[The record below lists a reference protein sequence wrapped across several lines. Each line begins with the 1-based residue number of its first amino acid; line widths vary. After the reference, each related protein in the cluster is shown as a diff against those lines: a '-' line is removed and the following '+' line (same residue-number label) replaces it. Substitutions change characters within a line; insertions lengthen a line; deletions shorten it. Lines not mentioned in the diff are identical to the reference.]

1 MIKNHFYIII
11 LLLGF
16 LFAEDQGKLLY
27 NGKKF
32 EEAIKYYEKI
42 LEKNSNFD
50 VAKFGIGASAYQ
62 LGEKEAAISIFNDI
76 SSFADSSLKSKA
88 YYNIATLMS
97 EKNQLKES
105 LAYLRKSIELDSN
118 NEDARINYELLKR
131 MIDQNKQQ
139 SKSNGDSKKHR
150 KDEPNDDNKKNE
162 KKEEKNKESTQKE
175 NDKKNNSKENQDNK
189 ELNQPDLNEKG
200 DQKGEKSNQSDND
213 HIDKNEH
220 LDDQNDEL
228 ESEKKTDNKNLNY
241 DKTDKQLQAEAIL
254 EALKDNDK
262 INQRRKI
269 SGRKS
274 FKLLKDW

>member
-1 MIKNHFYIII
+1 MIKNHFHMII
-11 LLLGF
+11 LLFGSL
-16 LFAEDQGKLLY
+16 LAEDQGKLLY
-27 NGKKF
+27 NDKKF

-42 LEKNSNFD
+42 LKKNSDFD

-76 SSFADSSLKSKA
+76 SSLADSSLKSKA
-88 YYNIATLMS
+88 FYNIATLMS

-131 MIDQNKQQ
+131 MINQNKQQ
-139 SKSNGDSKKHR
+139 SKSNGDSEKNR
-150 KDEPNDDNKKNE
+150 EDESNDDNKKNE
-162 KKEEKNKESTQKE
+162 KKESTQKE
-175 NDKKNNSKENQDNK
+175 NDKKNNSRENQDNK
-189 ELNQPDLNEKG
+189 ELNPSELNEG
-200 DQKGEKSNQSDND
+200 EDQKGEKSNQADNSP
-213 HIDKNEH
+213 IDKDEYPV
-220 LDDQNDEL
+220 DQIDEL
-228 ESEKKTDNKNLNY
+228 ESEKKTNNKNLNY

-269 SGRKS
+269 SGKKS

>member
-1 MIKNHFYIII
+1 MII
-11 LLLGF
+11 LLFGSL
-16 LFAEDQGKLLY
+16 LAEDQGKLLY
-27 NGKKF
+27 NDKKF

-42 LEKNSNFD
+42 LKKNSDFD

-76 SSFADSSLKSKA
+76 SSLADSSLKSKA
-88 YYNIATLMS
+88 FYNIATLMS

-131 MIDQNKQQ
+131 MINQNKQQ
-139 SKSNGDSKKHR
+139 SKSNGDSEKNR
-150 KDEPNDDNKKNE
+150 EDEPNDDNKKNE
-162 KKEEKNKESTQKE
+162 KKESTQKE
-175 NDKKNNSKENQDNK
+175 NDKKNNSRENQDNK
-189 ELNQPDLNEKG
+189 ELNPSELNEG
-200 DQKGEKSNQSDND
+200 EDQKGEKSNQADNSP
-213 HIDKNEH
+213 IDKDEYPV
-220 LDDQNDEL
+220 DQIDEL
-228 ESEKKTDNKNLNY
+228 ESEKKTNNKNLNY

-269 SGRKS
+269 SGKKS

>member
-1 MIKNHFYIII
+1 MIKNHFHIII
-11 LLLGF
+11 LLFGSL
-16 LFAEDQGKLLY
+16 LAEDQGKLLY
-27 NGKKF
+27 NDKKF

-42 LEKNSNFD
+42 LKKNSDFD

-76 SSFADSSLKSKA
+76 SSLADSSLKSKA
-88 YYNIATLMS
+88 FYNIATLMS

-131 MIDQNKQQ
+131 MINQNKQQ
-139 SKSNGDSKKHR
+139 SKSNGDSEKNR
-150 KDEPNDDNKKNE
+150 EDESNDDNKKNE
-162 KKEEKNKESTQKE
+162 KKESTQKE
-175 NDKKNNSKENQDNK
+175 NDKKNNSRENQDNK
-189 ELNQPDLNEKG
+189 ELNPSELNEG
-200 DQKGEKSNQSDND
+200 EDQKGEKSNQADNSP
-213 HIDKNEH
+213 IDKDEYPV
-220 LDDQNDEL
+220 DQIDEL

-269 SGRKS
+269 SGKKS

>member
-1 MIKNHFYIII
+1 MIKNHFHIII
-11 LLLGF
+11 LLFGSL
-16 LFAEDQGKLLY
+16 LAEDQGKLLY
-27 NGKKF
+27 NDKKF

-42 LEKNSNFD
+42 LKKNSDFD

-76 SSFADSSLKSKA
+76 SSLADSSLKSKA
-88 YYNIATLMS
+88 FYNIATLMS

-131 MIDQNKQQ
+131 MINQNKQQ
-139 SKSNGDSKKHR
+139 SKSNGDSEKNR
-150 KDEPNDDNKKNE
+150 EDEPNDDNKKNE
-162 KKEEKNKESTQKE
+162 KKESTQKE
-175 NDKKNNSKENQDNK
+175 NDKKNNSRENQDNK
-189 ELNQPDLNEKG
+189 ELNPSELNEG
-200 DQKGEKSNQSDND
+200 EDQKGEKSNQADNSP
-213 HIDKNEH
+213 IDKDEYPV
-220 LDDQNDEL
+220 DQIDEL

-269 SGRKS
+269 SGKKS

>member
-1 MIKNHFYIII
+1 MIKNHFHIII
-11 LLLGF
+11 LLFGS

-27 NGKKF
+27 NDKKF

-42 LEKNSNFD
+42 LKKNSDFD

-76 SSFADSSLKSKA
+76 SSLADSSLKSKA
-88 YYNIATLMS
+88 FYNIATLMS

-131 MIDQNKQQ
+131 MINQNKQQ
-139 SKSNGDSKKHR
+139 SKSNGDSEKNR
-150 KDEPNDDNKKNE
+150 EDEPNDDNKKNE
-162 KKEEKNKESTQKE
+162 KKESTQKE
-175 NDKKNNSKENQDNK
+175 NDKKNNSRENQDNK
-189 ELNQPDLNEKG
+189 ELNPSELNEG
-200 DQKGEKSNQSDND
+200 EDQKGEKSNQADNSP
-213 HIDKNEH
+213 IDKDEYPV
-220 LDDQNDEL
+220 DQIDEL

-269 SGRKS
+269 SGKKS